1 MHTFWA
7 NIFLR
12 YIANLARKPWEM
24 FFSKGS
30 VVQILLRYMGSSL
43 KYIANGKP
51 WELFYSSL
59 FQIQLR
65 CSVHLSM
72 KWIFK
77 NAQRETPP
85 RYCSQST
92 RLRSQQV
99 STSLRSTR
107 LYKSLQVLRLC
118 KSLLHK
124 KVSVCALRI
133 FPHHVNCLQSRRLHL
148 CTQICGKTVNI
159 ACQIWFCKKLRK

>member
-1 MHTFWA
+1 
-7 NIFLR
+7 
-12 YIANLARKPWEM
+12 
-24 FFSKGS
+24 
-30 VVQILLRYMGSSL
+30 MG
-43 KYIANGKP
+43 NPGNC
-51 WELFYSSL
+51 FYSSV

-148 CTQICGKTVNI
+148 CTQICGETVNL
-159 ACQIWFCKKLRK
+159 ACQIWFCKKTEKIVRQIWTCENCGNSVPDLRHTVGKPNAMSARRKDKDKETMPQRF